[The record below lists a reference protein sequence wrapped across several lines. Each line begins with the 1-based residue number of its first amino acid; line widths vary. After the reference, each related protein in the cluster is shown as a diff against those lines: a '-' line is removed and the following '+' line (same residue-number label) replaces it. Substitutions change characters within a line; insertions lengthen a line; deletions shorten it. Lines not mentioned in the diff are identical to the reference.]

1 MLGIDVNVQSR
12 YGLVVAALVAAT
24 GCAKGCSCS
33 PLAKADDPR
42 AFIPADSAVVLEAD
56 LGEVGNHA
64 VFRQIVVGLW
74 EEKSCLVP
82 LVLEQTSSLLLSMQ
96 DGRPDGRTL
105 PRGVIVTAGQDPEA
119 VLECLSAELFPDAG
133 EPEQEEYRGVKHWG
147 YPERMPVRI
156 GVVNPSM
163 LLVGDRDGIHRMV
176 DTFLDQMPSLARSRK
191 FDVVRG
197 KLPAEAQIRLVA
209 LPGPQMRESART
221 RLEKPWS
228 VLLDS
233 GMVALGLVFTESGLS
248 VRGVSRMDGD
258 PEAAAR
264 AVRGVSRMDG
274 DPEAAARAGNGS
286 LQWVRK
292 NKIAAILGVTALLGE
307 TRFDVSG
314 KDVVL
319 EGRAEEKVIEHF
331 VKGAGQF
338 VEIGL

>member
-1 MLGIDVNVQSR
+1 
-12 YGLVVAALVAAT
+12 
-24 GCAKGCSCS
+24 
-33 PLAKADDPR
+33 
-42 AFIPADSAVVLEAD
+42 
-56 LGEVGNHA
+56 
-64 VFRQIVVGLW
+64 
-74 EEKSCLVP
+74 
-82 LVLEQTSSLLLSMQ
+82 
-96 DGRPDGRTL
+96 
-105 PRGVIVTAGQDPEA
+105 VTAGQDPET
-119 VLECLSAELFPDAG
+119 VLGCLSGELLPDAG

-147 YPERMPVRI
+147 YPERMPMRI
-156 GVVNPSM
+156 GVVNSTM

-176 DTFLDQMPSLARSRK
+176 DTFLDQMPSLASSRK

-197 KLPAEAQIRLVA
+197 KLPAEAQIRVVA
-209 LPGPQMRESART
+209 LPGQQLRQSART

-233 GMVALGLVFTESGLS
+233 GMVALGLVFTDAGLS
-248 VRGVSRMDGD
+248 VKGVSRVDGD

-264 AVRGVSRMDG
+264 G
-274 DPEAAARAGNGS
+274 GNES

-292 NKIAAILGVTALLGE
+292 NKIASILGVTALLGE

-319 EGRAEEKVIEHF
+319 EGRAEEKVVEHF